1 MAKFNV
7 NSFMA
12 TDPVDAENK
21 SDSTPPAKEN
31 LDFDDDT
38 LKGWAK
44 REEDDKAYMLNVEP
58 GVPSKRYLVCQ

>member
-1 MAKFNV
+1 
-7 NSFMA
+7 MA
-12 TDPVDAENK
+12 TDPVNAENK
-21 SDSTPPAKEN
+21 SDGAPPAKET

-38 LKGWAK
+38 LKGWVQ